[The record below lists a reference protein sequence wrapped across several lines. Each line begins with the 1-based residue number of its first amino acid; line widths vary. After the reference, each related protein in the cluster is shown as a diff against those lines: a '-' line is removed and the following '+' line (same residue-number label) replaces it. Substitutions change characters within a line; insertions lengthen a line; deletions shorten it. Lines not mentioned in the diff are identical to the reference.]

1 MLSDIEIAE
10 NAELKDIREVAAQLS
25 LTEDELELYGKY
37 KAKLSLPEGLPRKAK
52 LVLVT
57 AINPT
62 ASGEGKTTVS
72 IGLADGL
79 KKLGKKV
86 CLALREPSLGP
97 VFGIKGGAAGGGY
110 AQVVPMSDINLHFT
124 GDLHAITA
132 ANNLLCA
139 LMDNHIFRGNELNI
153 DTENIYFHRCMD
165 MNDRELINIRIGGK
179 GRGVEREDHFDITA
193 ASEVMA
199 VLCLATDLSDLKRR
213 LGNIIVGLNKSGDYV
228 RARDI
233 PGAVGSMAVLLKDA
247 MKPNLVQTLEGTPA
261 IIHGGPFANIAH
273 GCNSIQAT
281 YAAMS
286 LADYAV
292 TEAGFG
298 ADLGAE
304 KFLDTKCRA
313 AGIEPDC
320 VVVVATVKALKLHG
334 GAAKETLSKEN
345 LEALEKGMPNLLK
358 HIENI
363 RTVYK
368 KPVVVAMNRF
378 ATDTK
383 AETDFVIAA
392 VERSGAKAVF
402 TDVFLKGGEGGKE
415 LAAEVVKACE
425 IPSKLEFAYDLQSPV
440 AKKIE
445 DVAKKI
451 YGADGADF
459 SEEALEKIKTIEA
472 KGEGGLPVIIAK
484 TQYSLSD
491 NPDLIG
497 RPSGFRIFVRDI
509 VLKGGAGF
517 IVAIAGKIMLM
528 PGLGAHPAAEKI
540 DLTADGKIVGL
551 S

>member
-10 NAELKDIREVAAQLS
+10 SAKLKDIRDVAAQLS
-25 LTEDELELYGKY
+25 LTENELELYGKY
-37 KAKLSLPEGLPRKAK
+37 KAKLSLPAGLKRRAK
-52 LVLVT
+52 LILVT

-110 AQVVPMSDINLHFT
+110 AQVVPMADINLHFT

-139 LMDNHIFRGNELNI
+139 LMDNHIFRGNALNI
-153 DTENIYFHRCMD
+153 DTDNIYFHRCMD
-165 MNDRELINIRIGGK
+165 MNDRELINITIGGK

-199 VLCLATDLSDLKRR
+199 VLCLATDLADLKKR
-213 LGNIIVGLNKSGDYV
+213 LGNIIVGLNKDGEYV
-228 RARDI
+228 RAKDI

-273 GCNSIQAT
+273 GCNSVQAT

-320 VVVVATVKALKLHG
+320 VVIVATVKALKLHG
-334 GAAKETLSKEN
+334 GAAKERLSEED
-345 LEALEKGMPNLLK
+345 LDALGKGMPNLLK

-363 RTVYK
+363 KNVYK

-378 ATDTK
+378 ATDTR
-383 AETDFVIAA
+383 AETDYVISA
-392 VERSGAKAVF
+392 VEGSGAKAVF

-415 LAAEVVKACE
+415 LAEEVAKVCD
-425 IPSKLEFAYDLQSPV
+425 IPSRLEFAYELDAPV
-440 AKKIE
+440 AEKIE
-445 DVAKKI
+445 AVAKRI
-451 YGADGADF
+451 YGADGVDF
-459 SEEALEKIKTIEA
+459 SDEASKKIAAIEE
-472 KGEGGLPVIIAK
+472 KGCGSLPVIIAK

-491 NPDLIG
+491 NAELLG
-497 RPSGFRIFVRDI
+497 RPSGFRVTVRDI

-540 DLTADGKIVGL
+540 DLDGDGNIVGL

>member
-10 NAELKDIREVAAQLS
+10 QAELVDIRDVAEKLG
-25 LTEDELELYGKY
+25 LTENDLELYGKY
-37 KAKLSLPEGLPRKAK
+37 KAKINLPKNTQRKGK
-52 LVLVT
+52 LILVT

-79 KKLGKKV
+79 AKIGKKV

-110 AQVVPMSDINLHFT
+110 AQVVPMSEINLHFT
-124 GDLHAITA
+124 GDLHAITT

-139 LMDNHIFRGNELNI
+139 LMDNHIFRGNALKI
-153 DTENIYFHRCMD
+153 DTNNIYFHRCMD
-165 MNDRELINIRIGGK
+165 MNERELINVTIGGK

-199 VLCLATDLSDLKRR
+199 ILCLATDIDDLKRR
-213 LGNIIVGLNKSGDYV
+213 LGNIIVGLNTDGDFVY
-228 RARDI
+228 ARDI

-247 MKPNLVQTLEGTPA
+247 MKPNLVQTLEHTPA
-261 IIHGGPFANIAH
+261 FIHGGPFANIAH
-273 GCNSIQAT
+273 GSNSIQAT

-298 ADLGAE
+298 ADLGAQ
-304 KFLDTKCRA
+304 KFLDTKCRI

-320 VVVVATVKALKLHG
+320 IVVVATVKALKLHG
-334 GAAKETLSKEN
+334 GAKKEDLSKED
-345 LEALEKGMPNLLK
+345 LDALAKGMPNLMK
-358 HIENI
+358 HIENMQ
-363 RTVYK
+363 TVYQ

-378 ATDTK
+378 FTDTQ
-383 AETDFVIAA
+383 AETDFVIAE
-392 VERSGAKAVF
+392 VEKAGSKAVF

-415 LAAEVVKACE
+415 LAEEVVKACE
-425 IPSKLEFAYDLQSPV
+425 IPSKLAHPYELTDKV
-440 AKKIE
+440 TEKIE
-445 DVAKKI
+445 KIATRI
-451 YGADGADF
+451 YGGDGAEF
-459 SEEALEKIKTIEA
+459 SEEALKKIAEIEEK
-472 KGEGGLPVIIAK
+472 GYGNLPVIIAK

-491 NPDLIG
+491 NAELLG
-497 RPSGFRIFVRDI
+497 RPTGFKLSVRDV

-528 PGLGAHPAAEKI
+528 PGLGVHPAAEKI
-540 DLTADGKIVGL
+540 DLTSDGTIVGL